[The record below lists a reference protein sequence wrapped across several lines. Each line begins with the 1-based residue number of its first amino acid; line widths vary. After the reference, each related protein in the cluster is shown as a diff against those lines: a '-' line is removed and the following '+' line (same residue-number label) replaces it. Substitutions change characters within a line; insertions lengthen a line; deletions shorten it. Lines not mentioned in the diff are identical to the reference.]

1 MQMKTI
7 RHLIYGIGIFLA
19 SSFAAC
25 SDSEEDIPVPHE
37 DETCTLTIQLGAEG
51 TAETRVGGDDNA
63 IAGEFINTLWVF
75 VVNKADNNIDAK
87 FKLAD
92 GTKTSIDNATGGGN
106 VLQWMRTEEGVPTG
120 EKIIYAFANMDNV
133 STTETTP
140 RKMSE
145 ILDGYYNDGGT
156 INVDN
161 LIISDPATNID
172 ITNGKYIPM
181 SLKEN
186 VTITGN
192 QTIYVELIR
201 LVGRV
206 DVIINNSKDENISVQ
221 SLSMGELTNQV
232 GLIKGVVEIPEASET
247 KTQPLSESIAP
258 NGTSKKISFY
268 VNETGAEEYTVSL
281 TATTGSSSSA
291 ETYSGTLQLSN
302 TETNGI
308 PRNHILPLNLNIG
321 DSDFIIEVYVAPI
334 GGYPRNIPTTSDP
347 TDPNATSTVDVP
359 EGCSLRVKDASTN
372 RYYNLSVSSS
382 TPAGIVEIGDDPQWA
397 HITALQAEGNI
408 SIIADGTIIP
418 LNIVPL
424 ADYALSG
431 SLGWEMI
438 PQGVLRMVSR
448 PAASPA
454 GHK

>member
-1 MQMKTI
+1 MNLVERINSDKSLKLLLVLILLVTIVLFMK
-7 RHLIYGIGIFLA
+7 IFYEYYVYSKNLELESA
-19 SSFAAC
+19 K
-25 SDSEEDIPVPHE
+25 VV
-37 DETCTLTIQLGAEG
+37 LN
-51 TAETRVGGDDNA
+51 DDN
-63 IAGEFINTLWVF
+63 V
-75 VVNKADNNIDAK
+75 
-87 FKLAD
+87 
-92 GTKTSIDNATGGGN
+92 
-106 VLQWMRTEEGVPTG
+106 
-120 EKIIYAFANMDNV
+120 
-133 STTETTP
+133 
-140 RKMSE
+140 
-145 ILDGYYNDGGT
+145 
-156 INVDN
+156 
-161 LIISDPATNID
+161 
-172 ITNGKYIPM
+172 
-181 SLKEN
+181 
-186 VTITGN
+186 
-192 QTIYVELIR
+192 
-201 LVGRV
+201 V
-206 DVIINNSKDENISVQ
+206 DVIEYSDVLKLDNGKLDSTNKIVSLSAEYNDSANYNVYVKVNNSVSNLALKVIDNKGTSNIIDLSNKVGLYLVKSDCAINNSKDENISVQ

-408 SIIADGTIIP
+408 SIIAVFNCIIIYSK
-418 LNIVPL
+418 LLTFKSFIV
-424 ADYALSG
+424 
-431 SLGWEMI
+431 M
-438 PQGVLRMVSR
+438 
-448 PAASPA
+448 
-454 GHK
+454 